1 MADTDLST
9 DGEEEA
15 EEELGLVFRTR
26 AGKTAQL
33 VDEINKLE
41 KEFCRR
47 FEIAESSS
55 VNYDWQIGRLVYF
68 DEMTLDFDPKA
79 QSEDCVAPT
88 CSAST
93 EPRAALEETD
103 LEERAAAVLE

>member
-9 DGEEEA
+9 DGEEEP
-15 EEELGLVFRTR
+15 EEGLGLVFQTR
-26 AGKTAQL
+26 AGKIAQL

-55 VNYDWQIGRLVYF
+55 VNYELKPGQKLYI
-68 DEMTLDFDPKA
+68 DETTLDFDPKA
-79 QSEDCVAPT
+79 QSEHFKKITLECAAPT

-93 EPRAALEETD
+93 EPHSALEEID
-103 LEERAAAVLE
+103 